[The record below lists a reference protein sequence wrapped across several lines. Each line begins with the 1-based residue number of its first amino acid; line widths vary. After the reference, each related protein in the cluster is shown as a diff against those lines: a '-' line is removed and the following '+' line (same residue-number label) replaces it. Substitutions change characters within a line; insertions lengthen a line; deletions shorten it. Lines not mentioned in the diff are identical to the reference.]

1 MIIDYFNPFSS
12 SFRKASTDF
21 NCLSTSSK
29 IVAVVAAIA
38 GGIFTPFLFFTGAFA
53 LFQFT
58 VKRLN
63 NGQDPVAEKVSQ
75 AAEEAGP
82 FQMKES
88 LPSGP
93 SKRENFNGIGKLEL
107 PDGRIY
113 VGAFENGKRCEP
125 QENETFHFSNGDF
138 LVGSSVNGELT
149 GEGRFTDENGDVYE
163 GQFQDGVF
171 SGLGKVSYAAGL
183 HYEGDFVD
191 WKPCGIGVLT
201 FREGSVLSGTFKGL
215 AEASGILTLHNG
227 TDIDV
232 KIAEGRVQYLV
243 R

>member
-12 SFRKASTDF
+12 SFHQASTDF

-38 GGIFTPFLFFTGAFA
+38 GGILTPFLLFAGAFA

-58 VKRLN
+58 VKHLK
-63 NGQDPVAEKVSQ
+63 NGQDPVADKVSQ
-75 AAEEAGP
+75 AVEEAGP
-82 FQMKES
+82 FQVSES
-88 LPSGP
+88 LPSGS

-125 QENETFHFSNGDF
+125 QENETFHFPNGDF
-138 LVGSSVNGELT
+138 LVGSSVSGELT
-149 GEGRFTDENGDVYE
+149 GEGRFTDENGDVYK

-171 SGLGKVSYAAGL
+171 SGLGKVHYAAGFQ
-183 HYEGDFVD
+183 YEGDFVD
-191 WKPCGIGVLT
+191 WKPCGIGALT
-201 FREGSVLSGTFKGL
+201 FREGSVLRGTFKGL
-215 AEASGILTLHNG
+215 EEASGILTLDNG
-227 TDIDV
+227 TEIDV
-232 KIAEGRVQYLV
+232 KISEGRVQYLA